1 MKFIIHHFAE
11 HPFIKNLNEMVL
23 ETEFLQLI
31 EHAKKC
37 HPLSKLRPLDIWKI
51 LYTSMKSSGWFD
63 NIFLIVELRLVAPY
77 ANAQVERFFNYMK
90 IVKTDWRSSLS
101 AKSLEHLLRIRV
113 EGPDL
118 ATFAANFC
126 TDAVSMCWS
135 DRQRRLVQRKLVYTK
150 RKAQG
155 TKRQEVHQRIHKG
168 FSSQ

>member
-1 MKFIIHHFAE
+1 
-11 HPFIKNLNEMVL
+11 
-23 ETEFLQLI
+23 
-31 EHAKKC
+31 
-37 HPLSKLRPLDIWKI
+37 
-51 LYTSMKSSGWFD
+51 MKSSWRFD
-63 NIFLIVELRLVAPY
+63 NIFLVVELCLVAPY

-135 DRQRRLVQRKLVYTK
+135 DRQRRLVQGKRVYTK

-155 TKRQEVHQRIHKG
+155 TKRQR
-168 FSSQ
+168 FSNEFIKDFLANESDSENDD